1 MFDNEWVI
9 DYSASEK
16 ITLSGIW
23 LLENGQL
30 LELLNLGENT
40 MKKLEIKK
48 TEARKIHI
56 KKVLL
61 DSNFRIMNI
70 ISLVAFI
77 AMVYGIIRNQNVTSD
92 DTLAFASNL
101 DYIIIP
107 LLIWFVFTLI
117 VYFTSGA
124 HVSDMFSEVLEVND
138 EAFVHSKNEAKGGGY
153 MADIEGNVRV
163 YDIVKFA
170 DIQSCKYDN
179 VTKRI
184 EIIAPELEVKKIGDS
199 IIGQEYVELNKFIFY
214 DYYEP
219 NFLEELKAKNISIT
233 EERIKYRINEMPDE
247 YRGFGGDKRFIEDAK
262 KVLKQGSRIIIF
274 IALVVVLGSVGCF
287 LYYTIRFNVRR
298 TDALNQTQ
306 EIADELY
313 PMIVERDFDGMTKYF
328 AKVDGTPATTDE
340 VEQYVTSMDEGSFF
354 ENYTEEDQPMF
365 HVYGD
370 TNYRQ
375 MIIEIWD
382 VDEES
387 KTHTLTF
394 YLYKIDKLW
403 KIVLEE

>member
-1 MFDNEWVI
+1 
-9 DYSASEK
+9 
-16 ITLSGIW
+16 
-23 LLENGQL
+23 
-30 LELLNLGENT
+30 
-40 MKKLEIKK
+40 MKKLEIVK

-56 KKVLL
+56 KKALL
-61 DSNFRIMNI
+61 DLNFRYMNI

-77 AMVYGIIRNQNVTSD
+77 AMVYGIIRNQNVISD
-92 DTLAFASNL
+92 DTAIINNL

-138 EAFVHSKNEAKGGGY
+138 ETFVHSKNEAKGGGY

-184 EIIAPELEVKKIGDS
+184 EIIATELEVKKIGDS

-262 KVLKQGSRIIIF
+262 NGRLK
-274 IALVVVLGSVGCF
+274 
-287 LYYTIRFNVRR
+287 RF
-298 TDALNQTQ
+298 
-306 EIADELY
+306 
-313 PMIVERDFDGMTKYF
+313 
-328 AKVDGTPATTDE
+328 
-340 VEQYVTSMDEGSFF
+340 
-354 ENYTEEDQPMF
+354 
-365 HVYGD
+365 
-370 TNYRQ
+370 
-375 MIIEIWD
+375 
-382 VDEES
+382 
-387 KTHTLTF
+387 
-394 YLYKIDKLW
+394 
-403 KIVLEE
+403 

>member
-30 LELLNLGENT
+30 LELLNLVENK

-48 TEARKIHI
+48 TEALKIHI

-61 DSNFRIMNI
+61 DSNFRIMYI

-138 EAFVHSKNEAKGGGY
+138 ETFVHSKNEAKGGGY

-184 EIIAPELEVKKIGDS
+184 EIIAPELEVKK
-199 IIGQEYVELNKFIFY
+199 
-214 DYYEP
+214 
-219 NFLEELKAKNISIT
+219 LE
-233 EERIKYRINEMPDE
+233 
-247 YRGFGGDKRFIEDAK
+247 
-262 KVLKQGSRIIIF
+262 
-274 IALVVVLGSVGCF
+274 
-287 LYYTIRFNVRR
+287 
-298 TDALNQTQ
+298 
-306 EIADELY
+306 
-313 PMIVERDFDGMTKYF
+313 IV
-328 AKVDGTPATTDE
+328 
-340 VEQYVTSMDEGSFF
+340 
-354 ENYTEEDQPMF
+354 
-365 HVYGD
+365 
-370 TNYRQ
+370 
-375 MIIEIWD
+375 
-382 VDEES
+382 
-387 KTHTLTF
+387 
-394 YLYKIDKLW
+394 
-403 KIVLEE
+403 